1 MPERHP
7 GRRLKNKWQK
17 VNYHLLL
24 GEVPV
29 AVPGYRLLF
38 CQTTRTWHR
47 LAGVGGTRY
56 LAKGTAEQSLLKVEK
71 T

>member
-1 MPERHP
+1 M
-7 GRRLKNKWQK
+7 KNKWQK

-29 AVPGYRLLF
+29 ALPGYCLLF
-38 CQTTRTWHR
+38 FQTTRTWHR
-47 LAGVGGTRY
+47 LAGAGGTSY
-56 LAKGTAEQSLLKVEK
+56 LEKGTAEQSLLKVEK